1 MSARTILMAVL
12 AIAAGVSS
20 VVGVSQLARL
30 NRSAQPADTV
40 TVVISKASVARGER
54 LTENDLTVQLWPAN
68 LVPIGVSTDLKAV
81 EGRVTLAAQFPGQP
95 IFNSQLAPKDAPSGL
110 AALVPEGMRAF
121 TIRMPNVQSNVAGFV
136 LPGNKVDV
144 LLTVN
149 SSAESGGGA
158 VTVTL
163 IQAVEILA
171 VDQKLDA
178 PAKNKIDTAEFQSVT
193 LLVTP
198 KQASKLSLA
207 GNKGTLQL
215 ALRNG
220 EDDDAKGPGPITMAD
235 LEDLTITKLLGSR
248 EPARVTPAAAAA
260 PIPQQQ
266 EMRVRALRGSF
277 DSVITVRPFEVNSNS
292 KNASP
297 EIQET
302 SSER

>member
-12 AIAAGVSS
+12 AIAAGLSA
-20 VVGVSQLARL
+20 VVGVRQLARL
-30 NRSAQPADTV
+30 NLPAQATEKV
-40 TVVISKASVARGER
+40 MVVISKANVSRGVR
-54 LTENDLTVQLWPAN
+54 LSASDLTVQAWPVE
-68 LVPIGVSTDLKAV
+68 LVPTGAATDIKQV

-95 IFNSQLAPKDAPSGL
+95 IFDSQLAPKDAPSGL

-121 TIRMPNVQSNVAGFV
+121 TIRMPTVQSGVAGFV

-149 SSAESGGGA
+149 SAAELGGGA

-163 IQAVEILA
+163 VQAVEILA

-178 PAKNKIDTAEFQSVT
+178 PTKNKVDTADFQSVT

-198 KQASKLSLA
+198 NQASKLSLA

-220 EDDDAKGPGPITMAD
+220 EDHDAKGSGPITMAD
-235 LEDLTITKLLGSR
+235 LQDLTIAKLLGPL

-260 PIPQQQ
+260 PVPQQQ
-266 EMRVRALRGSF
+266 VMRVRTLRGSN
-277 DSVITVRPFEVNSNS
+277 DSYITVSPFEVIPNSTD
-292 KNASP
+292 ASP
-297 EIQET
+297 
-302 SSER
+302 